1 MRPPLHIPDLRA
13 ARAVILHRP
22 HALVQAITR
31 QLIAIGLNV
40 SVSWPELGPET
51 LGADFVFFDVDMG
64 YGAQFPWDAG
74 NAPMPLIALIGSE
87 APGRI
92 EWAIAQG
99 SDAQMLKPVGDS
111 GIYSALLIAR
121 QSYEARQSLRAEISD
136 LRARLAERQTVVR
149 AVTLLA
155 ARGNCEAD
163 AYAHLRHLAMSRRE
177 TIEQA
182 AQRIVARFSTE
193 EGGGNVR
200 RDHS

>member
-1 MRPPLHIPDLRA
+1 VRPPLHIPDLRA
-13 ARAVILHRP
+13 ARAVIVHRP

-40 SVSWPELGPET
+40 VEVWPEPGPEI
-51 LGADFVFFDVDMG
+51 LAADFVFFDVDMG
-64 YGAQFPWDAG
+64 YDAQFPWTAG
-74 NAPMPLIALIGSE
+74 LAPMPLVALIGSE

-111 GIYSALLIAR
+111 GVYSALLIAR
-121 QSYEARQSLRAEISD
+121 QSFEARQSLQAEISD

-155 ARGNCEAD
+155 ALGDCEAD
-163 AYAHLRHLAMSRRE
+163 AYAHLRQLAMSRRE

-182 AQRIVARFSTE
+182 AQRIVARLST

-200 RDHS
+200 RDLS

>member
-1 MRPPLHIPDLRA
+1 MRSGLHTPDLRA

-31 QLIAIGLNV
+31 QLTAIGLAV
-40 SVSWPELGPET
+40 SNHWPELAPET

-64 YGAQFPWDAG
+64 YDAQFPWSQG
-74 NAPMPLIALIGSE
+74 EAPMPLIALIGSE

-92 EWAIAQG
+92 EWAMAQG

-111 GIYSALLIAR
+111 GVYSALLIAR
-121 QSYEARQSLRAEISD
+121 QTYEARQRLRAEVSD
-136 LRARLAERQTVVR
+136 LQTRLAERQTVVQ

-155 ARGNCEAD
+155 ASGTCEAD
-163 AYAHLRHLAMSRRE
+163 AYAHLRHLAMSKRE

-182 AQRIVARFSTE
+182 AQRVVARLADE
-193 EGGGNVR
+193 RGADVY
-200 RDHS
+200 RDYS

>member
-1 MRPPLHIPDLRA
+1 MRPALHIPDLRA

-22 HALVQAITR
+22 HTLVQAITR
-31 QLIAIGLNV
+31 QLVAIGLNV
-40 SVSWPELGPET
+40 SESWPELGPEA

-64 YGAQFPWDAG
+64 YDAQFPWTSGA
-74 NAPMPLIALIGSE
+74 APMPLIALIGSE

-111 GIYSALLIAR
+111 GVYSALLIAR
-121 QSYEARQSLRAEISD
+121 QSYEARKSLWTEISSLRS
-136 LRARLAERQTVVR
+136 RLAERQTVVR

-155 ARGNCEAD
+155 AHGDCEAD
-163 AYAHLRHLAMSRRE
+163 AYAHLRQLAMSRRE

-182 AQRIVARFSTE
+182 AHRIVARFSTE
-193 EGGGNVR
+193 GDGNVR

>member
-13 ARAVILHRP
+13 ARAVIVHRP
-22 HALVQAITR
+22 HALVQSITR

-40 SVSWPELGPET
+40 SQAWPEPGPEI
-51 LGADFVFFDVDMG
+51 LAADFVFFDVDMG
-64 YGAQFPWDAG
+64 YDAQFPWAAG
-74 NAPMPLIALIGSE
+74 AAPMPLVALIGSE

-111 GIYSALLIAR
+111 GVYSALLIAR
-121 QSYEARQSLRAEISD
+121 QSFEARQSLQAEISD

-149 AVTLLA
+149 AITLLA
-155 ARGNCEAD
+155 ALGDCEAD
-163 AYAHLRHLAMSRRE
+163 AYAHLRQLAMSRRE

-182 AQRIVARFSTE
+182 AQRIVARLSTE
-193 EGGGNVR
+193 GGANVR